1 MRIWSF
7 KSMIRSYFVAIIA
20 MMATLF
26 VPFDLCISK
35 ATVPDQG
42 VTWSF
47 DNGTLTISGTGA
59 MEDYLYKTAPW
70 FSSDVFNESDIKSIV
85 IEDGINYIG
94 KCSFMNLTEVGNIE
108 LPDSLCEIGVNSF
121 AGCSALSNLQL
132 PSGLSKISSGAF
144 SDCTS
149 LTEVKLPDSV
159 TTIEMACFQNCT
171 ALTKCVLSSGI
182 TRIPSYAFDSCKAL
196 TGITIPDGVV
206 EIEPSAFSFCESLKS
221 ITLPSKLS
229 ILGSKKTS
237 NSYAGA
243 FHGCKMLET
252 VNLPDSLKLIG
263 LSSFQGTSLK
273 GKLLV
278 PADVECICG
287 SAFATLDPME
297 GIVLPESLTDIEDY
311 FINSKTVVYCS
322 NDPQVEYC
330 KKMYYSYV
338 DTRIPPT
345 EENTGS
351 DDPTKEDGSTEGNST
366 HEALAGETVSDKE
379 KDQQEDSIT
388 DTDGKGQ
395 IEDNATETP
404 EASDVANNTSVEQNV
419 TDNDMLPEN
428 KASENASNGS
438 RSESETK
445 TSADP
450 ATIPQTT
457 DVPTNAKKKLEKIT
471 GFSCLLNE
479 DLTVD
484 LKWKRSK
491 TAGGYELMRSTKK
504 NSGYKRLTVLKNPKS
519 TSFTDRKAKSGKT
532 YYYRI
537 RAVDGDRTG
546 AFSSIR
552 SVKLPWLITPT
563 FTLNKGRTATGGKC
577 VELKLEKYQGTGLE
591 VYVSLNG
598 GSFRK
603 LRLEDNRISK
613 LGDRIKLSYSK
624 KAQLYSFKLR
634 TFKKVGKATK
644 KSNYSR
650 MIKIRT

>member
-1 MRIWSF
+1 
-7 KSMIRSYFVAIIA
+7 MIRSYFVAIIA

-26 VPFDLCISK
+26 VSFDLCISK

-59 MEDYLYKTAPW
+59 MEDYYLKTAPW
-70 FSSDVFNESDIKSIV
+70 FSSESFAEGDIKSVV
-85 IEDGINYIG
+85 INDGITYIG
-94 KCSFMNLTEVGNIE
+94 RCAFMQLTGVESIKLPTSLQVIGENAFANCSSLKTVDFPSELT
-108 LPDSLCEIGVNSF
+108 
-121 AGCSALSNLQL
+121 
-132 PSGLSKISSGAF
+132 KISSGAF

-149 LTEVKLPDSV
+149 LTELKLPDNIEI
-159 TTIEMACFQNCT
+159 IEMCCFQGCT
-171 ALTKCVLSSGI
+171 SLIQCEISKGI
-182 TRIPSYAFDSCKAL
+182 SKIPSYAFETCKAL
-196 TGITIPDGVV
+196 TDITIPEGVT
-206 EIEPSAFSFCESLKS
+206 EIEPAAFAFCESLKRV
-221 ITLPSKLS
+221 TLPSTLET
-229 ILGSKKTS
+229 LGSRKS
-237 NSYAGA
+237 SYAYAGA
-243 FHGCKMLET
+243 FHGCKNLEA
-252 VNLPDSLKLIG
+252 VNLPDRLKLIG
-263 LSSFQGTSLK
+263 ESAFMGTNLK
-273 GKLLV
+273 GKLSI
-278 PADVECICG
+278 PEGVETICYG
-287 SAFATLDPME
+287 AFTTLDPME

-438 RSESETK
+438 SSESETK

-634 TFKKVGKATK
+634 TFKKVGKTTK